1 MNTSRWLRVGL
12 LLAVVCAV
20 LLAWASGVG
29 QYLEVERFESLLR
42 DLGIWGP
49 VLYVLS
55 FALLEPFGVLGI
67 IFVVPGSLI
76 WDWGTL
82 FFLSWLGS
90 VGAGIVGFS
99 FARTI
104 GRDWVT
110 QHLPE
115 RLHAYDERLAT
126 QGLRTVILIRLVFF
140 IMPPAHWALGL
151 SRVRFATFVLG
162 SAIGFLP
169 GMALFTYAGKSV
181 VDLMDD
187 QPPWVGI
194 TVIAVLVLGS
204 LLYRRFSSRDAVEP
218 ESG

>member
-1 MNTSRWLRVGL
+1 MNTSRWLRLGL
-12 LLAVVCAV
+12 LLGVVCAG

-29 QYLEVERFESLLR
+29 QYLEVERFEALLR

-49 VLYVLS
+49 VLYVVS

-67 IFVVPGSLI
+67 IFVVPGSLV

-104 GRDWVT
+104 GREWVAR
-110 QHLPE
+110 HLPE
-115 RLHAYDERLAT
+115 RMHRYDERLVT
-126 QGLRTVILIRLVFF
+126 QGLRTVILVRLVFF
-140 IMPPAHWALGL
+140 IVPPAHWALGL
-151 SRVRFATFVLG
+151 SRVHFGTFVLG
-162 SAIGFLP
+162 TAIGFLP

-181 VDLMDD
+181 VDLMTN
-187 QPPWVGI
+187 QPPWVGGA
-194 TVIAVLVLGS
+194 VIALLVLGS
-204 LLYRRFSSRDAVEP
+204 LAYRRFSGRNAAEP
-218 ESG
+218 ERG

>member
-12 LLAVVCAV
+12 LLAVVSAV

-67 IFVVPGSLI
+67 IFVVPGSLV

-82 FFLSWLGS
+82 FLLSWLGS

-104 GRDWVT
+104 GREWVT

-115 RLHAYDERLAT
+115 RLHAYDERLAS
-126 QGLRTVILIRLVFF
+126 QGLRTVIFVRLVFF

-151 SRVRFATFVLG
+151 SRVSFGTFVLG
-162 SAIGFLP
+162 TAIGFLP

-181 VDLMDD
+181 VDRISD
-187 QPPWVGI
+187 QPPWVGGA
-194 TVIAVLVLGS
+194 VIALFVLGS
-204 LLYRRFSSRDAVEP
+204 LAYRRFSGRNAAEP
-218 ESG
+218 DPG